1 LLALWARLPAD
12 VMFALFY
19 VDFAGW
25 RRSFVLECQS
35 CPFKVWW
42 GFIVAGCL
50 TFCVYCHFLCFCV
63 GCILHYQIGGPFL
76 FLERLLEPPQKLRM
90 MKHVH
95 KVQGWHCSG
104 RLHGL
109 MAGGR
114 WELCCFAQG
123 GCVVSPLRNEGG
135 SGLWLPSYA

>member
-1 LLALWARLPAD
+1 
-12 VMFALFY
+12 
-19 VDFAGW
+19 
-25 RRSFVLECQS
+25 
-35 CPFKVWW
+35 
-42 GFIVAGCL
+42 VAGCL

-63 GCILHYQIGGPFL
+63 GCILHYRIGGPFL